1 MQRALDIM
9 LSLAGLLLLSP
20 LLLLVAVVLRCTG
33 EGEVFYRQQRI
44 GLAGVEF
51 GLFKFATMLK
61 HSPSIGTGTI
71 TLRDDPR
78 VLPVGRFLRKS
89 KINELPQLLNVLLGD
104 MSLVGPRPQ
113 TRRCFNAFPERSRA
127 SIVRVRPGLT
137 GIGSLV
143 FRNEEALMDGAAD
156 ADRFYDDVIMPY
168 KGKLEEW
175 YVANASLGLYC
186 KLLLLT
192 HAFEQLGC
200 QVVGFRTDNFNF
212 ASQNAIASRKTFGSL
227 LANCS
232 AHVVPPSTDL

>member
-127 SIVRVRPGLT
+127 NIVRVRPGLT

-192 HAFEQLGC
+192 GWIVAGGSRSL
-200 QVVGFRTDNFNF
+200 
-212 ASQNAIASRKTFGSL
+212 IASWVPGLPEAPAPL
-227 LANCS
+227 LEAE
-232 AHVVPPSTDL
+232 AFA

>member
-192 HAFEQLGC
+192 GWIVAGGSRSL
-200 QVVGFRTDNFNF
+200 
-212 ASQNAIASRKTFGSL
+212 IASWVPGLPEAPAPL
-227 LANCS
+227 LEAE
-232 AHVVPPSTDL
+232 AFA